1 MRHTR
6 ISAGILLF
14 LLGATLA
21 TGAADSPSPTTA
33 TTTALSAPSATVIG
47 FVGGFVKPT
56 ARVHST
62 VQLAEHL
69 RTTFPT
75 GVYVKVFEN
84 HHGDQA
90 YQELLRHLD
99 VDHDGTL
106 SPEEKHQARIIIFG
120 HSWGASETVTL
131 ARKLEKAGIPVLLT
145 IQVDS
150 VSKRGEN
157 DAFIPANVA
166 EAVNFYQPHG
176 LVHGRPQIRAEDP
189 ERTEIVGNFRFDYS
203 ENPISC
209 DGYPW
214 FNRLLIRPH
223 TEIECDPKVWDKVE
237 ALIQSKLSPQVRDG
251 GAALR
256 VSAAATEGT
265 SLKQ

>member
-6 ISAGILLF
+6 ISAGILF
-14 LLGATLA
+14 CFLGAALA
-21 TGAADSPSPTTA
+21 LGEADSPSPTTG
-33 TTTALSAPSATVIG
+33 TAVISVRPATVIG
-47 FVGGFVKPT
+47 FVGGFVKPD

-69 RTTFPT
+69 RNAFPA
-75 GVYVKVFEN
+75 GVYVRVFEN

-90 YQELLRHLD
+90 YKELLRHLD
-99 VDHDGTL
+99 VDNDGTL
-106 SPEEKHQARIIIFG
+106 SPEEKRQARVIIYG

-150 VSKRGEN
+150 VAKRGEK
-157 DAFIPANVA
+157 DAVIPANVGQ
-166 EAVNFYQPHG
+166 AVNFYQPHG
-176 LVHGRPQIRAEDP
+176 LVHGRPQIRAADP
-189 ERTEIVGNFRFDYS
+189 EHTEIVGNFRFDYS

-209 DGYPW
+209 EGYPW

-223 TEIECDPKVWDKVE
+223 TEIECDPKVWGQVE
-237 ALIQSKLSPQVRDG
+237 ALIDSKLSTEVRQAAVTAGQVRG
-251 GAALR
+251 H
-256 VSAAATEGT
+256 
-265 SLKQ
+265 